1 MSKSIAAKLR
11 VAVVDPEYPADISIN
26 TLDKPVEFK
35 VIFKRP
41 STKEQESGLT
51 TINSWRVHGTTEE
64 GEAQTAEQ
72 KSFVSDNLIRF
83 EGLLE
88 MLPRMG
94 VELDEGEVPETV
106 DYLDMV
112 LGEPL
117 LFTKV
122 LNAAILSV
130 TNAGI
135 ERSKN

>member
-1 MSKSIAAKLR
+1 MSSIASKLK

-26 TLDKPVEFK
+26 TLDKPIQFK
-35 VIFKRP
+35 AIFKRP
-41 STKEQESGLT
+41 STEAQESSLER
-51 TINSWRVHGTTEE
+51 INAWRIRDSAEE
-64 GEAQTAEQ
+64 GEVQAADQQ
-72 KSFVSDNLIRF
+72 KFVEDSVIRF
-83 EGLLE
+83 EGLFE

-94 VELDEGEVPETV
+94 VELDEGEVPETA
-106 DYLDMV
+106 DYIEMV